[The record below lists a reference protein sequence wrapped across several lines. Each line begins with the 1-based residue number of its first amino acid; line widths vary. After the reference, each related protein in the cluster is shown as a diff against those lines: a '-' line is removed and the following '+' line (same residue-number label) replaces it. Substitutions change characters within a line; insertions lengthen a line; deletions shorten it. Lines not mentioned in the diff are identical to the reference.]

1 MATPLSKTGRGV
13 WLARQDPDNPHLN
26 PNYKRSV
33 KYYRRLYQQWPD
45 WCATHPG
52 FKAVREEWRRRKEAG
67 EDVHIDHI
75 VPICGELVSGLHVPW
90 NLEVIGRVPNL
101 KKSNKWWPGCPFE
114 QLEIDL

>member
-13 WLARQDPDNPHLN
+13 WLACQDPDDPHLN
-26 PNYKRSV
+26 PNYRRSV

-45 WCATHPG
+45 WCANHPG
-52 FKAVREEWRRRKEAG
+52 FKEVRDEWRRRKAAG
-67 EDVHIDHI
+67 EDVEIDHI

-114 QLEIDL
+114 QLEIEL